1 MSKVVILYDTKED
14 YMRVQS
20 VIYDSDI
27 NKSAD
32 MIIDTI
38 KRIPESCRC
47 VAGLEQV
54 FKKVQSRLDFTPY
67 DFTAPTPNSF
77 EQY

>member
-1 MSKVVILYDTKED
+1 MPKVVILYDTKED
-14 YMRVQS
+14 YMKFQS

-27 NKSAD
+27 DKSAD

-38 KRIPESCRC
+38 KRIPENCRC
-47 VAGLEQV
+47 GAGLEQV
-54 FKKVQSRLDFTPY
+54 FERVQSRLDFTPY